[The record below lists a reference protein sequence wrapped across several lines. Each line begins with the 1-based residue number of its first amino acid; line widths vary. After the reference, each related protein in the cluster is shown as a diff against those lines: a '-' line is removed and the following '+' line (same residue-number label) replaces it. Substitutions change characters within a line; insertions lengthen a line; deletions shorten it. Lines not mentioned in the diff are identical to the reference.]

1 MDVWKT
7 YECKSAVFKM
17 KQVKSKN
24 RNRMAVKS
32 LDDSHRLVNTGIGLL
47 IEDDSVREVSTGADP
62 ASKVRGGDFR
72 NIC

>member
-1 MDVWKT
+1 
-7 YECKSAVFKM
+7 
-17 KQVKSKN
+17 
-24 RNRMAVKS
+24 MAVKS
-32 LDDSHRLVNTGIGLL
+32 LDDSHRLANTGIGLL